1 MHEVITQGLPTGIQ
15 NSVISIGNIVIQKNI
30 NSFGSFAMAGVGAYS
45 KLEGFAF
52 LPITCMSMALP
63 TFISQNLGAKEYNRA
78 KKGAV
83 FGIITGVAVAELIGI
98 GFYIGI
104 EPLLR
109 FFVDEEQSVSY
120 GEMHAHVTTLFFC
133 LLAFSHCAAGVLR
146 GCGKSIIPMAAML
159 AFWCGLRIVYVT
171 TALEFIPKFTMIS
184 WAYPLTWS
192 CSSIVFL
199 LFLIFSDWTH
209 AFEKKGGKE

>member
-1 MHEVITQGLPTGIQ
+1 
-15 NSVISIGNIVIQKNI
+15 
-30 NSFGSFAMAGVGAYS
+30 MAGVGAYS

-109 FFVDEEQSVSY
+109 FFVGEEQSVSY

-133 LLAFSHCAAGVLR
+133 LL
-146 GCGKSIIPMAAML
+146 
-159 AFWCGLRIVYVT
+159 
-171 TALEFIPKFTMIS
+171 
-184 WAYPLTWS
+184 LTLCS
-192 CSSIVFL
+192 RCSSRLWKINHSYGSNARL
-199 LFLIFSDWTH
+199 LVWT
-209 AFEKKGGKE
+209 

>member
-1 MHEVITQGLPTGIQ
+1 MMHEVITQGLPTGIQ

-83 FGIITGVAVAELIGI
+83 FGIITGVAVAELIGW
-98 GFYIGI
+98 
-104 EPLLR
+104 LL
-109 FFVDEEQSVSY
+109 Y
-120 GEMHAHVTTLFFC
+120 
-133 LLAFSHCAAGVLR
+133 
-146 GCGKSIIPMAAML
+146 
-159 AFWCGLRIVYVT
+159 WN
-171 TALEFIPKFTMIS
+171 
-184 WAYPLTWS
+184 
-192 CSSIVFL
+192 
-199 LFLIFSDWTH
+199 
-209 AFEKKGGKE
+209 